1 MPTHSKISRLR
12 FEHNFARLRP
22 VARVVTSSNVVMRIL
37 FVAAVIFCT
46 ADQRV
51 QLSDA
56 ATVVDAAD
64 RSMRIARGSSSRSFR
79 RHGKENLD
87 LTRLDPRADAA
98 LARGARSR
106 VLQSKGGG
114 STVDSE
120 TQALRAFRDAQP
132 PSTRAPGGCLQ
143 SWTSGSPCAG
153 WRGVSL

>member
-1 MPTHSKISRLR
+1 M
-12 FEHNFARLRP
+12 
-22 VARVVTSSNVVMRIL
+22 TSSNVIMRIL
-37 FVAAVIFCT
+37 FVAAVIFCA

-64 RSMRIARGSSSRSFR
+64 RSMRIGRGISRSFR
-79 RHGKENLD
+79 RRGKENLD

-132 PSTRAPGGCLQ
+132 PSTRAPGGCLE
-143 SWTSGSPCAG
+143 SWATGSPCEG
-153 WRGVSL
+153 TWFGVSL